1 MKIKTFFF
9 VLFIFTA
16 ILQSAVYGQDAE
28 TYSKQGDS
36 LYYLQEYESSAARY
50 EESLKLDPANRD
62 VVYNAACVYSLLNR
76 ADDAFGKLERLPGL
90 GYENISWISEDTDL
104 EKLRGDPR
112 WIALITKLQANLDKR
127 KDIRN
132 MKIVTSDI
140 NNFWEMYDVYKTT
153 GNIEDIQKLYFDKGS
168 AGLDAFTKV
177 RVVNAGQMEKVIKM
191 YPEYLESIR
200 DNTLKL
206 SAINEKITGYF
217 TKLKEIYP
225 DVYFPDV
232 YFTMGC
238 FNTGGTTTGKML
250 LIGAELMCADEKS
263 PKDKLN
269 SWLKGNIGNFDNIEQ
284 IVMHESIHTMQT
296 LKKRN
301 LLGAAILE
309 GACDFI
315 ASMVTGYELNSAHY
329 VYGNKYEKGLWKEF
343 KKEMN
348 SDDYSRWLYSGNNSI
363 GRPSD
368 LGYFI
373 GYKICEA
380 YYENAEDKKQAVK
393 DIIEVQ
399 DFEAFLKKS
408 GYDKKFK

>member
-1 MKIKTFFF
+1 MKIRILFF
-9 VLFIFTA
+9 VLFVSSSAQTA
-16 ILQSAVYGQDAE
+16 LFSQDAA

-36 LYYLQEYESSAARY
+36 LYYIQEYEGSAAKY

-62 VVYNAACVYSLLNR
+62 VIYNAACVYSLLGR
-76 ADDAFGKLERLPGL
+76 ADDAFGKLEKLPGL
-90 GYENISWISEDTDL
+90 GYENVNWISEDTDL
-104 EKLRGDPR
+104 EKLRGDAR
-112 WIALITKLQANLDKR
+112 WLKLIEKLQANLDKR
-127 KDIRN
+127 KDIGN
-132 MKIVTSDI
+132 MKIVTTDI
-140 NNFWEMYDVYKTT
+140 NNFWEMYDVYKIT
-153 GNIEDIQKLYFDKGS
+153 GNIEDIQKLYFDKRS

-177 RVVNAGQMEKVIKM
+177 RVINAVQMEKAIKM

-206 SAINEKITGYF
+206 SGINEKITGYF
-217 TKLKEIYP
+217 TNLKEIYP

-238 FNTGGTTTGKML
+238 FNTGGTATGRML
-250 LIGAELMCADEKS
+250 LIGAELMCADDNS

-269 SWLKGNIGNFDNIEQ
+269 NWLKGNIGNFDDIEQ

-296 LKKRN
+296 LKQRN

-315 ASMVTGYELNSAHY
+315 ASIVTGHEQNSAHY
-329 VYGNKYEKGLWKEF
+329 IYGNRYEKGLWKEF

-348 SDDYSRWLYSGNNSI
+348 GDDYSRWLYSGNNSI

-380 YYENAEDKKQAVK
+380 YYENADDKKQAVK
-393 DIIEVQ
+393 DIIEVK

-408 GYDKKFK
+408 GYDDKFK

>member
-1 MKIKTFFF
+1 MKTRILFF
-9 VLFIFTA
+9 VLFVSSLAQTA
-16 ILQSAVYGQDAE
+16 LFSQDAA

-36 LYYLQEYESSAARY
+36 LYYIQEYEGSAAKY

-62 VVYNAACVYSLLNR
+62 VIYNAACVYSLLGR
-76 ADDAFGKLERLPGL
+76 ADDAFGKLEKLPGL
-90 GYENISWISEDTDL
+90 GYENVNWISEDTDL
-104 EKLRGDPR
+104 EKLRGDAR
-112 WIALITKLQANLDKR
+112 WLKLIEKLQVNLDKR
-127 KDIRN
+127 KDIGN
-132 MKIVTSDI
+132 MKIVTTDI
-140 NNFWEMYDVYKTT
+140 NNFWEMYDVYKIT
-153 GNIEDIQKLYFDKGS
+153 GNIEDIQKLYFDKRS

-177 RVVNAGQMEKVIKM
+177 RVINAVQMEKAIKM

-206 SAINEKITGYF
+206 SGVNEKITGYF
-217 TKLKEIYP
+217 TNLKEIYP

-238 FNTGGTTTGKML
+238 FNTGGTATGRML
-250 LIGAELMCADEKS
+250 LIGAELMCADDNS

-296 LKKRN
+296 LKQRN

-315 ASMVTGYELNSAHY
+315 ASMVTGHEQNSAHY
-329 VYGNKYEKGLWKEF
+329 IYGNRYEKGLWKEF

-348 SDDYSRWLYSGNNSI
+348 GDDYSRWLYSGNNSI

-380 YYENAEDKKQAVK
+380 YYENADDKKQAVK
-393 DIIEVQ
+393 DIIEVK

-408 GYDKKFK
+408 GYDDKFK

>member
-1 MKIKTFFF
+1 MKIRILFF
-9 VLFIFTA
+9 VLFVSSSAQTA
-16 ILQSAVYGQDAE
+16 LFSQDAA

-36 LYYLQEYESSAARY
+36 LYYIQEYEGSAAKY

-62 VVYNAACVYSLLNR
+62 VIYNAACVYSLLGR
-76 ADDAFGKLERLPGL
+76 ADDAFGKLEKLPGL
-90 GYENISWISEDTDL
+90 GYENVNWISEDTDL
-104 EKLRGDPR
+104 EKLRGDAR
-112 WIALITKLQANLDKR
+112 WLKLIEKLQANLDKR
-127 KDIRN
+127 KDIGN
-132 MKIVTSDI
+132 MKIVTTDI
-140 NNFWEMYDVYKTT
+140 NNFWEMYDVYKIT
-153 GNIEDIQKLYFDKGS
+153 GNIEDIQKLYFDKRS

-177 RVVNAGQMEKVIKM
+177 RVINAVQMEKAIKM

-217 TKLKEIYP
+217 TNLKEIYP

-238 FNTGGTTTGKML
+238 FNTGGTATGRML
-250 LIGAELMCADEKS
+250 LIGAELMCADDNS

-269 SWLKGNIGNFDNIEQ
+269 NWLKGNIGNFDDIEQ

-296 LKKRN
+296 LKQRN

-315 ASMVTGYELNSAHY
+315 ASMVTGHEQNSAHY
-329 VYGNKYEKGLWKEF
+329 IYGNRYEKGLWKEF

-348 SDDYSRWLYSGNNSI
+348 GDDYSRWLYSGNNSI

-380 YYENAEDKKQAVK
+380 YYENADDKKQAVK
-393 DIIEVQ
+393 DIIEVK

-408 GYDKKFK
+408 GYDDKFK

>member
-1 MKIKTFFF
+1 MKIRILFF
-9 VLFIFTA
+9 VLFVSSSAQTA
-16 ILQSAVYGQDAE
+16 LFSQDAA

-36 LYYLQEYESSAARY
+36 LYYIQEYDSSAAKY

-62 VVYNAACVYSLLNR
+62 VIYNAACVYSLLGR
-76 ADDAFGKLERLPGL
+76 ADDAFGKLEKLPGL
-90 GYENISWISEDTDL
+90 GYENVNWISEDTDL
-104 EKLRGDPR
+104 EKLRGDAR
-112 WIALITKLQANLDKR
+112 WLKLIEKLQANLDKR

-132 MKIVTSDI
+132 MKIVTTDI
-140 NNFWEMYDVYKTT
+140 NNFWEMYDVYKIT
-153 GNIEDIQKLYFDKGS
+153 GNIEDIQKLYFDKRS

-177 RVVNAGQMEKVIKM
+177 RVINAVQMEKAIKM

-206 SAINEKITGYF
+206 SGINEKITGYF
-217 TKLKEIYP
+217 TNLKEIYP

-238 FNTGGTTTGKML
+238 FNTGGTATGRML
-250 LIGAELMCADEKS
+250 LIGAELMCADDNS

-296 LKKRN
+296 LKQRN

-315 ASMVTGYELNSAHY
+315 ASMVTGHEQNSAHY
-329 VYGNKYEKGLWKEF
+329 IYGNRYEKGLWKEF

-348 SDDYSRWLYSGNNSI
+348 GDDYSRWLYSGNNSI

-380 YYENAEDKKQAVK
+380 YYENADDKKQAVK
-393 DIIEVQ
+393 DIIEVK

-408 GYDKKFK
+408 GYDDKFK

>member
-1 MKIKTFFF
+1 MKIKILFF
-9 VLFIFTA
+9 VLFVFSSAQTA
-16 ILQSAVYGQDAE
+16 LFSQDAA

-36 LYYLQEYESSAARY
+36 LYYIQEYDSSAAKY
-50 EESLKLDPANRD
+50 EKSLKLDPLNQD
-62 VVYNAACVYSLLNR
+62 VIYNAACVYSLLNR
-76 ADDAFGKLERLPGL
+76 ADDAFVKLDRLPGL
-90 GYENISWISEDTDL
+90 GYENVNGISEDSDL

-112 WIALITKLQANLDKR
+112 WKTLIAKLQANLDKR
-127 KDIRN
+127 KDIGN

-153 GNIEDIQKLYFDKGS
+153 GKTEDIQKLYFDRRS

-177 RVVNAGQMEKVIKM
+177 RVINAGLMEKAIKL

-206 SAINEKITGYF
+206 SGIKEKIIGYF
-217 TKLKEIYP
+217 TELKEIYP

-238 FNTGGTTTGKML
+238 FNTGGTAKGRML
-250 LIGAELMCADEKS
+250 LIGAELMCADDNS

-269 SWLKGNIGNFDNIEQ
+269 NWLKGNIGNFDNIEQ

-296 LKKRN
+296 LKQRN

-315 ASMVTGYELNSAHY
+315 ASMVTGYEQNSAHY
-329 VYGNKYEKGLWKEF
+329 IYGSKYEKGLWREF

-348 SDDYSRWLYSGNNSI
+348 GDDYSRWLYSGNNSI

-380 YYENAEDKKQAVK
+380 YYENADDKKQAVK
-393 DIIEVQ
+393 DIIEVE

-408 GYDKKFK
+408 GYDDKFK

>member
-1 MKIKTFFF
+1 MKIRILFF
-9 VLFIFTA
+9 VLFVSSSAQTA
-16 ILQSAVYGQDAE
+16 LFSQDAA

-36 LYYLQEYESSAARY
+36 LYYIQEYEGSAAKY

-62 VVYNAACVYSLLNR
+62 VIYNAACVYSLLGR
-76 ADDAFGKLERLPGL
+76 ADDAFGKLEKLPGL
-90 GYENISWISEDTDL
+90 GYENVNWISEDTDL
-104 EKLRGDPR
+104 EKLRGDAR
-112 WIALITKLQANLDKR
+112 WLKLIEKLQANLDKR

-132 MKIVTSDI
+132 MKIVTTDI
-140 NNFWEMYDVYKTT
+140 NNFWEMYDVYKIT
-153 GNIEDIQKLYFDKGS
+153 GNIEDIQKLYFDKRS

-177 RVVNAGQMEKVIKM
+177 RVINAVQMEKAIKM

-206 SAINEKITGYF
+206 SGINEKITGYF
-217 TKLKEIYP
+217 TNLKEIYP

-238 FNTGGTTTGKML
+238 FNTGGTATGRML
-250 LIGAELMCADEKS
+250 LIGAELMCADDNS

-269 SWLKGNIGNFDNIEQ
+269 NWLKGNIGNFDDIEQ

-296 LKKRN
+296 LKQRN

-315 ASMVTGYELNSAHY
+315 ASMVTGHEQNSAHY
-329 VYGNKYEKGLWKEF
+329 IYGNRYEKGLWKEF

-348 SDDYSRWLYSGNNSI
+348 GDDYSRWLYSGNNSI

-380 YYENAEDKKQAVK
+380 YYENADDKKQAVK
-393 DIIEVQ
+393 DIIEVK

-408 GYDKKFK
+408 GYDDKFK